1 MTGTQAVTDEPANDV
16 AVMVVRLW
24 EQGGSL
30 AELVRRL
37 QEQERQAQALAREAE
52 ELRVELTDIIR
63 RMYIGGSPP
72 KASEVS
78 PVERTNP

>member
-1 MTGTQAVTDEPANDV
+1 
-16 AVMVVRLW
+16 
-24 EQGGSL
+24 
-30 AELVRRL
+30 
-37 QEQERQAQALAREAE
+37 LAREAE